1 MQTVSINDKKMKYIK
16 LTKQVTLLILIFSVS
31 SCTNQETNHTSQ
43 ITKEITINEDSFGE
57 EYPAVF
63 LDLKNNS
70 LMIYS
75 KDLTVINADLWI
87 EPNDPEISGLTKE
100 FEGMEHVGEDVLL
113 RIIDKNLSDKDI
125 SSLDLNTFQRKL
137 DKSKIKAGLVFAVMA
152 SDHSLYKVKI
162 ISFTIAEQ
170 EIKLEHQKI
179 K

>member
-1 MQTVSINDKKMKYIK
+1 MKYIK

-43 ITKEITINEDSFGE
+43 ITREITINEDSFGE

-87 EPNDPEISGLTKE
+87 EPKDPEIAGLTKE
-100 FEGMEHVGEDVLL
+100 SGGMEHVGEDVLL

-152 SDHSLYKVKI
+152 SDNSLYKVKI
-162 ISFTIAEQ
+162 ISFTQSEQ